1 MKQTGHKRDMPV
13 MVRRKMGLC
22 SAQLPFKS
30 TGGGLKGHLRGGG
43 GQKERHFKKNHVS
56 ISPKSR
62 RPSQA
67 NTGAI
72 HCSEAKEAGNG
83 DMGEKAYCSCVR

>member
-1 MKQTGHKRDMPV
+1 M
-13 MVRRKMGLC
+13 LC
-22 SAQLPFKS
+22 STAFQIH
-30 TGGGLKGHLRGGG
+30 GRGAEGM
-43 GQKERHFKKNHVS
+43 QKERHLKKKHVS

-62 RPSQA
+62 RPSQV

-72 HCSEAKEAGNG
+72 HYSEAKEAGNG

>member
-43 GQKERHFKKNHVS
+43 GQKEKWSVFLEEMQIQERLTSNLHTL
-56 ISPKSR
+56 PK
-62 RPSQA
+62 A
-67 NTGAI
+67 
-72 HCSEAKEAGNG
+72 
-83 DMGEKAYCSCVR
+83 